1 MFALETEAQHFA
13 SIVRERR
20 SLSTAVAAGRS
31 LEFHEGLLAGKRVAW
46 VVGGAGVAAAARAA
60 SLLVDGHRPR
70 RLASAGFAGGLDPAL
85 ARGAL
90 VAPETVLRE
99 GEGAFAL
106 EPPPCPGAE
115 PARSLVTV
123 DAVVTTVAA
132 KRALADRT
140 GAAIVD
146 METWAVARTAAAAGI
161 PCLSLRVVSD
171 AAGDELPADIARLV
185 APQSG
190 LRRAGAALAAIGR
203 KPAAAATLWR
213 LWEQAVVDARVL
225 ALALERVVAALP
237 ESVPDGTALSSR
249 GSLGPGGRAA
259 DRG

>member
-1 MFALETEAQHFA
+1 MFAIETEAQHFA

-20 SLSTAVAAGRS
+20 SFSTMPVAGRA

-46 VVGGAGVAAAARAA
+46 VVGGAGVDAAARAA
-60 SLLVDGHRPR
+60 ALLVEGHRPR

-85 ARGAL
+85 PRGAL
-90 VAPETVLRE
+90 VAPATVLRE
-99 GEGAFAL
+99 GEGGLAM
-106 EPPPCPGAE
+106 EPGVCPGAE
-115 PARSLVTV
+115 STGAIVTV
-123 DAVVTTVAA
+123 DAVVTTAAA
-132 KRALADRT
+132 KRALGERT
-140 GAAIVD
+140 GAAVVD
-146 METWAVARTAAAAGI
+146 METWAVARAAAAAGI
-161 PCLSLRVVSD
+161 PCVSVRVVSD
-171 AAGDELPADIARLV
+171 AAGDELPSDIARLV

-225 ALALERVVAALP
+225 ALALERLVAALP
-237 ESVPDGTALSSR
+237 GDAPPARSFKPRGTP
-249 GSLGPGGRAA
+249 GPGDHAE